1 VNYPGGKNGAGVF
14 QTIICLMPPH
24 ELYIEP
30 FLGGGAIMRLKR
42 PAAENIGLDRHAGVI
57 AGFNEWRSRIVR
69 PDDATRLLH
78 GAPPEMARTAA
89 PPVYVERR
97 RKLHLVEPRRCRTP
111 ELAMPD
117 PKTDESDLPP
127 LAIDSPAICGEGSS
141 FTFWQYDG
149 IDYLSRNRRRLP
161 PGALVYCDPP
171 YMHETRGDDRMY
183 KYEMTDVDH
192 RRLLRCLRTLKCKV
206 LVSGYW
212 TPLYS
217 AMLEGWNHRTFQTT
231 NRSGARTE
239 EHLWFNYPEPV
250 ELHDYRYLGNGF
262 RQRERINRKK
272 KRWVER
278 LRRQPLLE
286 RQALLGALQEVSSPA
301 RNGERIQ
308 D

>member
-1 VNYPGGKNGAGVF
+1 MLQGVNYPGGKNGAGVF

-57 AGFNEWRSRIVR
+57 AGFNQWRRSRIAT
-69 PDDATRLLH
+69 PDDAMRL
-78 GAPPEMARTAA
+78 AP
-89 PPVYVERR
+89 R
-97 RKLHLVEPRRCRTP
+97 RKWRERPPTT

-117 PKTDESDLPP
+117 PDESDLPP
-127 LAIDSPAICGEGSS
+127 LAIDSPAAICGECKS
-141 FTFWQYDG
+141 FTFWQADG

-212 TPLYS
+212 TPLYA

-231 NRSGARTE
+231 NRTGARTE

-286 RQALLGALQEVSSPA
+286 RLALLGALQEVSGS
-301 RNGERIQ
+301 IQ